1 MIRYCLLRFVAVAIA
16 LNAFGCAD
24 ERPADPTA
32 GTAPQPEARPA
43 PRPEPT
49 PAPTAST
56 PATTPQAGYRGPLP
70 PIPMSLDAAA
80 APAVVRAIYEFAARR
95 PDVMRYV
102 PCFCGCERNGHKD
115 NEDCFVSARAADGR
129 PEWDTHGLT

>member
-1 MIRYCLLRFVAVAIA
+1 MFRNCLLRFMAVAIA

-24 ERPADPTA
+24 ERPADTTT
-32 GTAPQPEARPA
+32 GTA
-43 PRPEPT
+43 PRPEAGPAQRPDPT
-49 PAPTAST
+49 PAPTAT
-56 PATTPQAGYRGPLP
+56 PPPTPQVGYRGPLP
-70 PIPMSLDAAA
+70 PIPMSPDAAA
-80 APAVVRAIYEFAARR
+80 APDVVRAIYEFAARR